1 MAAGDT
7 QITIAGNLVDEP
19 ELRFT
24 PFPREFSN
32 SEALVGLNRGVAVVN
47 EAIWGR
53 GFGERAGLP
62 PDRWFL
68 GSRLG
73 YQAGPTVTR
82 SLVMNIELHSRCTRS
97 NRAGGTKIP
106 RPGTGFAGHPTCPRQ
121 VLASRYKR

>member
-1 MAAGDT
+1 MSNET
-7 QITIAGNLVDEP
+7 TLTITGNLVADP

-24 PFPREFSN
+24 NFPREFSN

-73 YQAGPTVTR
+73 DKAGPAVAR
-82 SLVMNIELHSRCTRS
+82 HSL
-97 NRAGGTKIP
+97 
-106 RPGTGFAGHPTCPRQ
+106 
-121 VLASRYKR
+121 